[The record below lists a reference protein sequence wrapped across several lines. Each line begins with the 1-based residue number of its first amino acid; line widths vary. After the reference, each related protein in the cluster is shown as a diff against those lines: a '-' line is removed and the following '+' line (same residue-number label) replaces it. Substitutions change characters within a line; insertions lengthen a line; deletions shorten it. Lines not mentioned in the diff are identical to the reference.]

1 MLALWKTLKGSVGL
15 VATLGGIHKGHVAHF
30 ETLRPKVDFLV
41 GSIFLNPTQFSRA
54 EDIDSYPHNEND
66 DLMVFKKNGVDIAFV
81 PTVEEIYTKSDSTT
95 VDPGTI
101 ARISEGASR
110 AGHFIGVATV
120 VTKLFILISPDVA
133 SFGQKDAQQ
142 LQVIKNL
149 IRDLGLKVEIITIPT
164 IRDVDGLAFS
174 TRNQYLN
181 TAERTSA
188 SKIYKS
194 LLLGDSYEKNGTIKS
209 EKVIK
214 SVKEYLTR
222 DPLMEIDYLE
232 IVDSVSFKPNKFLEN
247 GNILVLA
254 VRIGKARLIDNIILS
269 T

>member
-1 MLALWKTLKGSVGL
+1 MAALRKTLKGSVGL
-15 VATLGGIHKGHVAHF
+15 VATLGGIHKGHVTHF
-30 ETLRPKVDFLV
+30 ETLRPKVDFLI

-95 VDPGTI
+95 VDPGII

-149 IRDLGLKVEIITIPT
+149 IRDLGLNVEIITNPT
-164 IRDVDGLAFS
+164 VRDIYGLAYS

-181 TAERTSA
+181 KAERTSA

-194 LLLGDSYEKNGTIKS
+194 LLLGDTYVKNGTIKS

-214 SVKEYLTR
+214 SVKEYLTK
-222 DPLMEIDYLE
+222 DPLIEIDYME
-232 IVDSVSFKPNKFLEN
+232 IVDSVSFKPNKFLGN
-247 GNILVLA
+247 GNVFVLA
-254 VRIGKARLIDNIILS
+254 VRIGKARLIDNIILR